1 MNVHDAVSS
10 TAGAVTKYLSGLD
23 ESLRTSNNESD
34 CPEIP
39 KHQGWPVARRC
50 CLIAPMTS
58 TSEKRGIGVG
68 VGVGVGVAVQANAI
82 STTMD
87 SKTCTTSASDMEV
100 R

>member
-58 TSEKRGIGVG
+58 TSENRGVGVAVGVG

-82 STTMD
+82 STIST
-87 SKTCTTSASDMEV
+87 SDMEV